1 VASIY
6 AYSLIVIQI
15 DVDCIIIFA
24 ELHMCVYIYSSSE
37 KWVGKVIACIDL
49 NAFYPSCEEL
59 RDPSLKGKAHAVIMT
74 DEKIGGINKGAVSS
88 CSYEARRFGVRSAM
102 SLSKAKSLCPD
113 LILHPVDIPYYREI
127 SDQVMNAIQVYADTL
142 EQASID
148 EAFLDCTT
156 KIQNESPETYAEK
169 IKKIIRDKCGGL
181 SCSIGVTST
190 KSAAKIAS
198 DYEKPDGLTV
208 VYPSELKKFLD
219 PLDVGTVA
227 GIGPKTQNALK
238 EMEIHTLGQLAK
250 ADVQKLKELFGKN
263 GYWMWKVANGTDDE
277 IVAPRT
283 DNVSLSTENT
293 LAVYTR
299 DKEKIHLH
307 LNELVKDIH
316 ERLREQG
323 YVFRTVGIKLVRTN
337 FSVETR
343 VTTFEEFRNDSQ
355 SVSSAIGGLLD
366 RFELSENKPPVRKV
380 GLLVTH
386 LAREEIVRKEKN
398 AQRSLL
404 DYY

>member
-1 VASIY
+1 
-6 AYSLIVIQI
+6 
-15 DVDCIIIFA
+15 
-24 ELHMCVYIYSSSE
+24 MCVYIFKSNE
-37 KWVGKVIACIDL
+37 KWMDKVIACIDL

-74 DEKIGGINKGAVSS
+74 DEKMGDIMKGAVSS
-88 CSYEARRFGVRSAM
+88 CSYEARRYGVKSAM
-102 SLSKAKSLCPD
+102 SLSKAKSLYPD
-113 LILHPVDIPYYREI
+113 LILRPVDIPYYREI
-127 SDQVMNAIQVYADTL
+127 SDQVMNAIQGYADTL

-156 KIQNESPETYAEK
+156 RIQSESPEIYATK
-169 IKKIIRDKCGGL
+169 IKKTIRDKSGGL

-198 DYEKPDGLTV
+198 DFEKPDGLTV
-208 VYPSELKKFLD
+208 VYPTELKKFLE

-227 GIGPKTQNALK
+227 GIGPKTQKALK
-238 EMEIHTLGQLAK
+238 EIGIDTLGQLAK

-293 LAVYTR
+293 LAIYTR
-299 DKEKIHLH
+299 DKEKIHSH
-307 LNELVKDIH
+307 LDDLVEDIY
-316 ERLREQG
+316 ERLREHG
-323 YVFRTVGIKLVRTN
+323 YLFRTLGIKLVRTN

-355 SVSSAIGGLLD
+355 SISSAIDGLLD
-366 RFELSENKPPVRKV
+366 KFELSENKPPVRKV

-386 LAREEIVRKEKN
+386 LARKEIVQREKN

-404 DYY
+404 DYYQ

>member
-1 VASIY
+1 
-6 AYSLIVIQI
+6 
-15 DVDCIIIFA
+15 
-24 ELHMCVYIYSSSE
+24 MCVYLLKSNE
-37 KWVGKVIACIDL
+37 KWIGRVIACIDL

-74 DEKIGGINKGAVSS
+74 DEKMGDIVKGAVSS
-88 CSYEARRFGVRSAM
+88 CSYEARRYGVSSAM

-113 LILHPVDIPYYREI
+113 LILRPVDIPYYRGI
-127 SDQVMNAIQVYADTL
+127 SEQVMNAVQGYADTL

-156 KIQNESPETYAEK
+156 RIQRESPEAYAAK
-169 IKKIIRDKCGGL
+169 IKNTIKEKSAGL
-181 SCSIGVTST
+181 SCSIGVAST

-198 DYEKPDGLTV
+198 DFEKPDGLTV
-208 VYPSELKKFLD
+208 VYPTELKKFLE

-227 GIGPKTQNALK
+227 GIGPKTQKALK
-238 EMEIHTLGQLAK
+238 EEIGIDTLGQLAK
-250 ADVQKLKELFGKN
+250 ADVQKLKERFGKN

-277 IVAPRT
+277 VVAPRT

-293 LAVYTR
+293 LATYTR
-299 DKEKIHLH
+299 DKEKIHAH
-307 LNELVKDIH
+307 LDELIGDIYQ
-316 ERLREQG
+316 RLREHG
-323 YVFRTVGIKLVRTN
+323 YLFRTVGIKLVRTN

-343 VTTFEEFRNDSQ
+343 VTTFDEFRNDTESI
-355 SVSSAIGGLLD
+355 SSAIGWLLD
-366 RFELSENKPPVRKV
+366 KFELSENRPPVRKL

-386 LAREEIVRKEKN
+386 LIREEIVQKKKD

-404 DYY
+404 DYYQ

>member
-1 VASIY
+1 
-6 AYSLIVIQI
+6 
-15 DVDCIIIFA
+15 
-24 ELHMCVYIYSSSE
+24 MCVYIFKSNE
-37 KWVGKVIACIDL
+37 KWMGKVIACIDL

-74 DEKIGGINKGAVSS
+74 DEKMGDIMKGAVSS
-88 CSYEARRFGVRSAM
+88 CSYEARRYGVRSAM

-113 LILHPVDIPYYREI
+113 LILRPVDIPYYREI
-127 SDQVMNAIQVYADTL
+127 SDQVMNAIQGYADTL

-156 KIQNESPETYAEK
+156 RIQSESPETYATK
-169 IKKIIRDKCGGL
+169 IKKTIRDKSGGL

-198 DYEKPDGLTV
+198 DFEKPDGLTV
-208 VYPSELKKFLD
+208 VYPTELKKFLE

-227 GIGPKTQNALK
+227 GIGPKTQKALK
-238 EMEIHTLGQLAK
+238 EIEIDTLGQLAK

-293 LAVYTR
+293 LAIYTR

-307 LNELVKDIH
+307 LDDLVEDIY
-316 ERLREQG
+316 ERLREHG
-323 YVFRTVGIKLVRTN
+323 YLFRTVGIKLVRTN

-355 SVSSAIGGLLD
+355 SISSAIGRLLD
-366 RFELSENKPPVRKV
+366 KFELSENKPPVRKV
-380 GLLVTH
+380 GLVVTH
-386 LAREEIVRKEKN
+386 LARKEIVQKKKN

-404 DYY
+404 DYYQ

>member
-1 VASIY
+1 
-6 AYSLIVIQI
+6 
-15 DVDCIIIFA
+15 
-24 ELHMCVYIYSSSE
+24 MCVYIFKSNE
-37 KWVGKVIACIDL
+37 KWMGKVIACIDL

-74 DEKIGGINKGAVSS
+74 DEKMGDIMKGAVSS
-88 CSYEARRFGVRSAM
+88 CSYEARRYGVRSAM

-113 LILHPVDIPYYREI
+113 LILRPVDIPYYREI
-127 SDQVMNAIQVYADTL
+127 SDQVMNAIQGYADTL

-156 KIQNESPETYAEK
+156 RIQSESPETYATK
-169 IKKIIRDKCGGL
+169 IKKTIRDKSGGL

-198 DYEKPDGLTV
+198 DFEKPDGLTV
-208 VYPSELKKFLD
+208 VYPTELKKFLE

-227 GIGPKTQNALK
+227 GIGPKTQKALK
-238 EMEIHTLGQLAK
+238 EIEIDTLGQLAK

-293 LAVYTR
+293 LAIYTR
-299 DKEKIHLH
+299 DKEKIHSH
-307 LNELVKDIH
+307 LDDLVEDIY
-316 ERLREQG
+316 ERLREHG
-323 YVFRTVGIKLVRTN
+323 YLFRTVGIKLVRTN

-343 VTTFEEFRNDSQ
+343 VTTFEGFRNDSQ
-355 SVSSAIGGLLD
+355 SISSAIGRLLD
-366 RFELSENKPPVRKV
+366 KFELSENKPPVRKV

-386 LAREEIVRKEKN
+386 LARKEIVQREKN

-404 DYY
+404 DYYQ

>member
-1 VASIY
+1 
-6 AYSLIVIQI
+6 
-15 DVDCIIIFA
+15 
-24 ELHMCVYIYSSSE
+24 MCVYIFKSNE
-37 KWVGKVIACIDL
+37 KWMGKVIACIDL

-74 DEKIGGINKGAVSS
+74 DEKMGDIMKGAVSS
-88 CSYEARRFGVRSAM
+88 CSYEARKYGVRSAM

-113 LILHPVDIPYYREI
+113 LILRPVDIPYYREI
-127 SDQVMNAIQVYADTL
+127 SDKVMNAIQAYADTL

-156 KIQNESPETYAEK
+156 RIQSESPETYATK
-169 IKKIIRDKCGGL
+169 IKKTIRDKSGGL

-198 DYEKPDGLTV
+198 DFEKPDGLTV
-208 VYPSELKKFLD
+208 VYPTELKKFLE

-227 GIGPKTQNALK
+227 GIGPKTQKALK
-238 EMEIHTLGQLAK
+238 EIGIDTLGQLAK

-277 IVAPRT
+277 IIAPRT
-283 DNVSLSTENT
+283 DNVSRSTENT
-293 LAVYTR
+293 LAIYTR
-299 DKEKIHLH
+299 DKEKIHSH
-307 LNELVKDIH
+307 LDDLVEDIY
-316 ERLREQG
+316 ERLREHG
-323 YVFRTVGIKLVRTN
+323 YLFRTVGIKLVRTN

-343 VTTFEEFRNDSQ
+343 VTTFEGFRNDSQ
-355 SVSSAIGGLLD
+355 SISSAIGGLLD
-366 RFELSENKPPVRKV
+366 KFELSENKPPVRKV

-386 LAREEIVRKEKN
+386 LARKEIVQREKN

>member
-1 VASIY
+1 
-6 AYSLIVIQI
+6 
-15 DVDCIIIFA
+15 
-24 ELHMCVYIYSSSE
+24 MCVYIFNSKE
-37 KWVGKVIACIDL
+37 KWIGRVIACIDL

-74 DEKIGGINKGAVSS
+74 DEKMGDIMKGAVSS
-88 CSYEARRFGVRSAM
+88 CSYEARRYGVSSAM

-113 LILHPVDIPYYREI
+113 LILHPVDIPYYRGI
-127 SDQVMNAIQVYADTL
+127 SEQVMNAIQGYADTL

-156 KIQNESPETYAEK
+156 RIQRESPEAYAAK
-169 IKKIIRDKCGGL
+169 IKNTIKEKSAGL
-181 SCSIGVTST
+181 SCSIGVAST

-198 DYEKPDGLTV
+198 DFEKPDGLTV
-208 VYPSELKKFLD
+208 VYPTELKKFLE

-227 GIGPKTQNALK
+227 GIGPKTQKALK
-238 EMEIHTLGQLAK
+238 EEIGIDTLGQLAK
-250 ADVQKLKELFGKN
+250 ADVQKLKERFGKN

-277 IVAPRT
+277 VVAPRT

-293 LAVYTR
+293 LATYTR
-299 DKEKIHLH
+299 DKEKIHAH
-307 LNELVKDIH
+307 LDELIGDIYQ
-316 ERLREQG
+316 RLREHG
-323 YVFRTVGIKLVRTN
+323 YLFRTVGIKLVRTN

-343 VTTFEEFRNDSQ
+343 VTTFEDFRNDSE
-355 SVSSAIGGLLD
+355 SISSAIGWLLD
-366 RFELSENKPPVRKV
+366 KFELSENRPPVRKL

-386 LAREEIVRKEKN
+386 LIREEIVQKKKD

-404 DYY
+404 DYYQ

>member
-1 VASIY
+1 
-6 AYSLIVIQI
+6 
-15 DVDCIIIFA
+15 
-24 ELHMCVYIYSSSE
+24 MCVYIFKSNE
-37 KWVGKVIACIDL
+37 KWIARVIACIDL

-74 DEKIGGINKGAVSS
+74 DEKMGDIMKGAVSS
-88 CSYEARRFGVRSAM
+88 CSYEARRYGVSSAM

-113 LILHPVDIPYYREI
+113 LILHPVDIPYYRGI
-127 SDQVMNAIQVYADTL
+127 SEQVMNAIQGYADTL

-156 KIQNESPETYAEK
+156 RIQRESPEAYAAK
-169 IKKIIRDKCGGL
+169 IKNTIKEKSGGL
-181 SCSIGVTST
+181 SCSIGVAST

-198 DYEKPDGLTV
+198 DFEKPDGLTV
-208 VYPSELKKFLD
+208 VYPAELKKFLE

-227 GIGPKTQNALK
+227 GIGPKTQKALK
-238 EMEIHTLGQLAK
+238 EEIGIDTLGQLAK
-250 ADVQKLKELFGKN
+250 VDVQKLKERFGKN

-277 IVAPRT
+277 VVAPRT

-293 LAVYTR
+293 LATYTR
-299 DKEKIHLH
+299 DKEKIHAH
-307 LNELVKDIH
+307 LDELIGDIYQ
-316 ERLREQG
+316 RLREHG
-323 YVFRTVGIKLVRTN
+323 YLFRTVGIKLVRTN

-343 VTTFEEFRNDSQ
+343 VTTFEDFRNDSE
-355 SVSSAIGGLLD
+355 SISSAIGRLLNK
-366 RFELSENKPPVRKV
+366 FELSENRPPVRKL

-386 LAREEIVRKEKN
+386 LIREEIVQKKKD

-404 DYY
+404 DYYQ

>member
-1 VASIY
+1 
-6 AYSLIVIQI
+6 
-15 DVDCIIIFA
+15 
-24 ELHMCVYIYSSSE
+24 MCVYIFKSNE
-37 KWVGKVIACIDL
+37 KWIARVIACIDL

-74 DEKIGGINKGAVSS
+74 DEKMGDIMKGAVSS
-88 CSYEARRFGVRSAM
+88 CSYEARRYGVSSAM

-113 LILHPVDIPYYREI
+113 LILHPVDIPYYRGI
-127 SDQVMNAIQVYADTL
+127 SEQVMNAIQGYADTL

-148 EAFLDCTT
+148 EAFLDCTSR
-156 KIQNESPETYAEK
+156 IQRESPEAYAAK
-169 IKKIIRDKCGGL
+169 IKNTIKEKSGGL
-181 SCSIGVTST
+181 SCSIGVAST

-198 DYEKPDGLTV
+198 DFEKPDGLTV
-208 VYPSELKKFLD
+208 VYPAELKKFLE

-227 GIGPKTQNALK
+227 GIGPKTQKALK
-238 EMEIHTLGQLAK
+238 EEIGIDTLGQLAK
-250 ADVQKLKELFGKN
+250 ADVQKLKERFGKN

-293 LAVYTR
+293 LATYTR
-299 DKEKIHLH
+299 DKEKIHAH
-307 LNELVKDIH
+307 LDELIGDIYQ
-316 ERLREQG
+316 RLREHG
-323 YVFRTVGIKLVRTN
+323 YLFRTVGIKLVRTN

-343 VTTFEEFRNDSQ
+343 VTTFEDFRNDSE
-355 SVSSAIGGLLD
+355 SISSAIGRLLNK
-366 RFELSENKPPVRKV
+366 FELSENRPPVRKL

-386 LAREEIVRKEKN
+386 LIREEIVQKKKD

-404 DYY
+404 DYYQ

>member
-1 VASIY
+1 
-6 AYSLIVIQI
+6 
-15 DVDCIIIFA
+15 
-24 ELHMCVYIYSSSE
+24 MCVYIFKSNE
-37 KWVGKVIACIDL
+37 KWMGKVIACIDL

-74 DEKIGGINKGAVSS
+74 DEKMGDIMKGAVSS
-88 CSYEARRFGVRSAM
+88 CSYEARRYGVRSAM

-113 LILHPVDIPYYREI
+113 LILRPVDIPYYREI
-127 SDQVMNAIQVYADTL
+127 SDQVMNAIQGYADTL

-156 KIQNESPETYAEK
+156 RIQSESPETYATK
-169 IKKIIRDKCGGL
+169 IKKTIRDKSGGL

-198 DYEKPDGLTV
+198 DFEKPDGLTV
-208 VYPSELKKFLD
+208 VYPTELKKFLE

-227 GIGPKTQNALK
+227 GIGPKTQKALK
-238 EMEIHTLGQLAK
+238 EIEIDKLGQLAK

-293 LAVYTR
+293 LAIYTR
-299 DKEKIHLH
+299 DKEKIHSH
-307 LNELVKDIH
+307 LDDLVEDIY
-316 ERLREQG
+316 ERLREHG
-323 YVFRTVGIKLVRTN
+323 YLFRTVGIKLVRTN

-355 SVSSAIGGLLD
+355 SISSAIGRLLD
-366 RFELSENKPPVRKV
+366 KFELSENKPPVRKV

-386 LAREEIVRKEKN
+386 LARKEIVQREKN

-404 DYY
+404 DYYQ

>member
-1 VASIY
+1 
-6 AYSLIVIQI
+6 
-15 DVDCIIIFA
+15 
-24 ELHMCVYIYSSSE
+24 MCVYIFNSKE
-37 KWVGKVIACIDL
+37 KWIGRVIACIDL

-74 DEKIGGINKGAVSS
+74 DEKMGDIMKGAVSS
-88 CSYEARRFGVRSAM
+88 CSYEARRYGVSSAM

-113 LILHPVDIPYYREI
+113 LILHPVDIPYYRGI
-127 SDQVMNAIQVYADTL
+127 SEQVMNAIQGYADTL

-156 KIQNESPETYAEK
+156 RIQRESPEAYAAK
-169 IKKIIRDKCGGL
+169 IKNTIKEKSGGL
-181 SCSIGVTST
+181 SCSIGVAST

-198 DYEKPDGLTV
+198 DFEKPDGLTV
-208 VYPSELKKFLD
+208 VYPAELKKFLE

-227 GIGPKTQNALK
+227 GIGPKTQKALK
-238 EMEIHTLGQLAK
+238 EEIGIDTLGQLAK
-250 ADVQKLKELFGKN
+250 VDVQKLKERFGKN

-293 LAVYTR
+293 LATYTR
-299 DKEKIHLH
+299 DKEKIHAH
-307 LNELVKDIH
+307 LDELIGDIYQ
-316 ERLREQG
+316 RLREHG
-323 YVFRTVGIKLVRTN
+323 YLFRTVGIKLVRTN

-343 VTTFEEFRNDSQ
+343 VTTFEDFRNDSE
-355 SVSSAIGGLLD
+355 SISSAIGRLLD
-366 RFELSENKPPVRKV
+366 KFELSENRPPVRKL

-386 LAREEIVRKEKN
+386 LIREEIVQKKKD

-404 DYY
+404 DYYQ

>member
-1 VASIY
+1 
-6 AYSLIVIQI
+6 
-15 DVDCIIIFA
+15 
-24 ELHMCVYIYSSSE
+24 MCVYIFNSKE
-37 KWVGKVIACIDL
+37 KWIGRVIACIDL

-74 DEKIGGINKGAVSS
+74 DEKMGDIMKGAVSS
-88 CSYEARRFGVRSAM
+88 CSYEARRYGVSSAM

-113 LILHPVDIPYYREI
+113 LILHPVDIPYYRGI
-127 SDQVMNAIQVYADTL
+127 SEQVMNAIQGYADTL

-156 KIQNESPETYAEK
+156 RIQRESPEAYAAK
-169 IKKIIRDKCGGL
+169 IKNTIKEKSGGL
-181 SCSIGVTST
+181 SCSIGVAST

-198 DYEKPDGLTV
+198 DFEKPDGLTV
-208 VYPSELKKFLD
+208 VYPAELKKFLE

-227 GIGPKTQNALK
+227 GIGPKTQKALK
-238 EMEIHTLGQLAK
+238 EEIGIDTLGQLAK
-250 ADVQKLKELFGKN
+250 VDVQKLKERFGKN

-293 LAVYTR
+293 LATYTR
-299 DKEKIHLH
+299 DKEKIHAH
-307 LNELVKDIH
+307 LDELIGDIYQ
-316 ERLREQG
+316 RLREHG
-323 YVFRTVGIKLVRTN
+323 YLFRTVGIKLVRTN

-343 VTTFEEFRNDSQ
+343 VTTFEDFRNDSE
-355 SVSSAIGGLLD
+355 SISSAIGWLLD
-366 RFELSENKPPVRKV
+366 KFELSENRPPVRKL

-386 LAREEIVRKEKN
+386 LIREEIVQKKKD

-404 DYY
+404 DYYQ

>member
-1 VASIY
+1 
-6 AYSLIVIQI
+6 
-15 DVDCIIIFA
+15 
-24 ELHMCVYIYSSSE
+24 MCVYIFKSNE
-37 KWVGKVIACIDL
+37 KWMGKVIACIDL

-74 DEKIGGINKGAVSS
+74 DEKMGDIMKGAVSS
-88 CSYEARRFGVRSAM
+88 CSYEARRYGVRSAM

-113 LILHPVDIPYYREI
+113 LILRPVDIPYYREI
-127 SDQVMNAIQVYADTL
+127 SDQVMNAIQGYADTL

-156 KIQNESPETYAEK
+156 RIQSESPETYATK
-169 IKKIIRDKCGGL
+169 IKKTIRDKSGGL

-198 DYEKPDGLTV
+198 DFEKPDGLTV
-208 VYPSELKKFLD
+208 VYPTELKKFLE

-227 GIGPKTQNALK
+227 GIGPKTQKALK
-238 EMEIHTLGQLAK
+238 EIEIDTLGQLAK

-293 LAVYTR
+293 LAIYTR
-299 DKEKIHLH
+299 DKEKIHSH
-307 LNELVKDIH
+307 LDDLVEDIY
-316 ERLREQG
+316 ERLREHG
-323 YVFRTVGIKLVRTN
+323 YLFRTVGIKLVRTN

-355 SVSSAIGGLLD
+355 SISSAIGRLLD
-366 RFELSENKPPVRKV
+366 KFELSENKPPVRKV

-386 LAREEIVRKEKN
+386 LARKEIVQREKN

-404 DYY
+404 DYYQ

>member
-1 VASIY
+1 
-6 AYSLIVIQI
+6 
-15 DVDCIIIFA
+15 
-24 ELHMCVYIYSSSE
+24 MCVYIFKSNE
-37 KWVGKVIACIDL
+37 KWMGKVIACIDL

-74 DEKIGGINKGAVSS
+74 DEKMGDIMKGAVSS
-88 CSYEARRFGVRSAM
+88 CSYEARRYGVRSAM

-113 LILHPVDIPYYREI
+113 LILRPVDIPYYREI
-127 SDQVMNAIQVYADTL
+127 SDQVMNAIQGYADTL

-156 KIQNESPETYAEK
+156 RIQIESPETYAIK
-169 IKKIIRDKCGGL
+169 IKKTIRDKSGGL

-198 DYEKPDGLTV
+198 DFEKPDGLTV
-208 VYPSELKKFLD
+208 VYPTELKKFLE
-219 PLDVGTVA
+219 PLDVGAVA
-227 GIGPKTQNALK
+227 GIGPKTQKALK
-238 EMEIHTLGQLAK
+238 EIEIDTLGQLAK

-293 LAVYTR
+293 LAIYTR
-299 DKEKIHLH
+299 DKEKIHSH
-307 LNELVKDIH
+307 LDDLVEDIY
-316 ERLREQG
+316 ERLREHG
-323 YVFRTVGIKLVRTN
+323 YLFRTVGIKLVRTN

-355 SVSSAIGGLLD
+355 SISSAIGRLLD
-366 RFELSENKPPVRKV
+366 KFELSENKPPVRKV

-386 LAREEIVRKEKN
+386 LARKEIVQREKN

-404 DYY
+404 DYYQ